1 MMGFSNNKMKKM
13 MERYTGLLSFSTVRT
28 LIIFIVAMT
37 IQFMAMAI
45 LRENGLNLVGQ
56 VSFYKL
62 R

>member
-13 MERYTGLLSFSTVRT
+13 MERYMYLLSFSTVRT

-62 R
+62 G